1 MTAIANPKIINK
13 LHRKSAI
20 VYWAHAMRP
29 YGNFCLIRLFCTGKC
44 GGDRL

>member
-29 YGNFCLIRLFCTGKC
+29 YSEICLIDC
-44 GGDRL
+44 